1 MKHLKKYEAFMID
14 IDVNVRKVE
23 DGEEGCTCTGEE
35 GCPCDNCNGE
45 DCDAVIDLDQEIE
58 NGIPTSCIGLPHLN
72 VIAPKQTQCCD
83 NCNGEENCNCGC
95 DDCSACKEEPTT
107 ILTPGT
113 FNQ

>member
-23 DGEEGCTCTGEE
+23 DGEECPCTGEE

-45 DCDAVIDLDQEIE
+45 DCDAIIDLGQVEV
-58 NGIPTSCIGLPHLN
+58 NGEQGLTPQQL
-72 VIAPKQTQCCD
+72 CCD

-95 DDCSACKEEPTT
+95 DNCSACKEEPTT